1 MIPLPTDRTV
11 NTKELNQIYN
21 NTVAT
26 YKFYWFVSILDILIH
41 EKRRPISFHEII
53 VGMIA
58 EAWYPIHYFR
68 LSFGKSDSLYQQII
82 EIQKVLEIPI
92 DAPKEVV
99 KRMIIKNI
107 DSPKIKSILRV
118 FTLNVPYR
126 FLSPWIRYT
135 TDFEVE
141 FLSQNYTNNCIY
153 AIYGSTIEINPV
165 WEVYLNEHYL
175 ILRDYTFWNLT
186 FFVQKRNP
194 NVPDIPSKL
203 VKPLFRDSLKRQHQ
217 FWDIFMEMNGSVP
230 CIYTGKILQKE
241 DYDLDHFIPWS
252 FVSHNLLW
260 NLLPSDSSINS
271 SKSNRLPNLE
281 RYLPSYAKLHHE
293 AIQTIYEQS
302 PNTRIL
308 EDYLTIYDS
317 IPDLIG
323 LDEAAFYQ
331 VYYKTFSPMIQIAEN
346 MGYSYWD
353 KT

>member
-1 MIPLPTDRTV
+1 MIPLPKDRTV

-21 NTVAT
+21 NTSAT
-26 YKFYWFVSILDILIH
+26 YKFYWFISILDILIH
-41 EKRRPISFHEII
+41 EKRRTLSFHEII

-82 EIQKVLEIPI
+82 EIQKVLEIPK

-153 AIYGSTIEINPV
+153 AIYGSTIEINPA
-165 WEVYLNEHYL
+165 WETYLNEHYL

-203 VKPLFRDSLKRQHQ
+203 VKPLLRDSLKRQHQ
-217 FWDIFMEMNGSVP
+217 FWDTFMEMNGSVP
-230 CIYTGKILQKE
+230 CIYTGKKLQKE

-271 SKSNRLPNLE
+271 SKSNRLPSLD

-293 AIQTIYEQS
+293 AIQTIYEHT
-302 PNTRIL
+302 PNTKIL

-323 LDEAAFYQ
+323 LDEASFYQ

-346 MGYSYWD
+346 MGYIYWD
-353 KT
+353 K